1 MTIHQSGLRLPIAQV
16 FSQLL
21 LHELD
26 NSVIN
31 SAIDLTTVRA
41 VTMNFRD
48 PLYSAETGGFH
59 PVEIRLLRLH
69 EQWQFDYVTDFSF
82 MGNYYPELEKELD
95 ICWSQGYVYH
105 FMMGD
110 IDEEEGGALFEL
122 WQRNF
127 IQYHKM
133 KCYEVSIQWEN
144 H

>member
-1 MTIHQSGLRLPIAQV
+1 MTIHQSGLRLPIAQA

-21 LHELD
+21 LHELN

-31 SAIDLTTVRA
+31 SAIDLTLVRA
-41 VTMNFRD
+41 VTLNFRD

-69 EQWQFDYVTDFSF
+69 EQWLFDYVTDFSF

-105 FMMGD
+105 FLMGD

-133 KCYEVSIQWEN
+133 KCYEVSIQWET

>member
-1 MTIHQSGLRLPIAQV
+1 MTIHQSGLRLPIAQA

-31 SAIDLTTVRA
+31 SAIDLTLVRA

-82 MGNYYPELEKELD
+82 MSSYYPELEKEFD
-95 ICWSQGYVYH
+95 ICWLQGYIYH
-105 FMMGD
+105 FLMGD
-110 IDEEEGGALFEL
+110 IDEDEGGALFEL

-133 KCYEVSIQWEN
+133 KCYEVSIQWES

>member
-26 NSVIN
+26 NSVVN
-31 SAIDLTTVRA
+31 SAIDLATVRA

-133 KCYEVSIQWEN
+133 KCYEVSIQWET

>member
-1 MTIHQSGLRLPIAQV
+1 MTIHQSGLRLPIAQA

-21 LHELD
+21 LHELN

-31 SAIDLTTVRA
+31 SAIDLTLVRA
-41 VTMNFRD
+41 VTLNFRD

-69 EQWQFDYVTDFSF
+69 EQWQFDYLTDFSF

-105 FMMGD
+105 FLMGD

-133 KCYEVSIQWEN
+133 KCYEVSIQWET

>member
-1 MTIHQSGLRLPIAQV
+1 MTIHQSGLRLPIAQA

-21 LHELD
+21 LNELD

-31 SAIDLTTVRA
+31 SAIDLTSVRA

-48 PLYSAETGGFH
+48 PLYSAETGGFY

-69 EQWQFDYVTDFSF
+69 EQWQFDYVTDFSY
-82 MGNYYPELEKELD
+82 MGSYYPELEKELD
-95 ICWSQGYVYH
+95 ICWSQGYIYH

-133 KCYEVSIQWEN
+133 KCYEVSIQWET

>member
-1 MTIHQSGLRLPIAQV
+1 MTIHQSGLRLPIAQA

-21 LHELD
+21 LNELD

-31 SAIDLTTVRA
+31 SAIDLILVRA

-69 EQWQFDYVTDFSF
+69 EQWLFDYVTDFSF

-110 IDEEEGGALFEL
+110 IDEEEGGAMFEL

-133 KCYEVSIQWEN
+133 KCYEVSIQWET

>member
-1 MTIHQSGLRLPIAQV
+1 MTIYQSGLRLPIAQA

-21 LHELD
+21 LNELD

-31 SAIDLTTVRA
+31 SAIDLTLVRA
-41 VTMNFRD
+41 ATMNFRD

-59 PVEIRLLRLH
+59 PVEIRLLRRH

-82 MGNYYPELEKELD
+82 MGSYYPELEKEFD
-95 ICWSQGYVYH
+95 ICWSQGYVHH
-105 FMMGD
+105 FLMGD
-110 IDEEEGGALFEL
+110 IDEEEGEALFEL

-133 KCYEVSIQWEN
+133 KCYEVSIQWET

>member
-1 MTIHQSGLRLPIAQV
+1 MTIHQSGLRLPIAQA
-16 FSQLL
+16 FNQLL
-21 LHELD
+21 LNEL
-26 NSVIN
+26 NNPTV
-31 SAIDLTTVRA
+31 DLSNIQA
-41 VTMNFRD
+41 VTLNFRD

-59 PVEIRLLRLH
+59 PVEIRLFRQH

-110 IDEEEGGALFEL
+110 IDEEEGGAVFEL

-133 KCYEVSIQWEN
+133 KCYEVSIQWEIR
-144 H
+144 

>member
-59 PVEIRLLRLH
+59 PIEIRLLRQH

-82 MGNYYPELEKELD
+82 MGSYYPELEKELD

-105 FMMGD
+105 FLMGD

-127 IQYHKM
+127 IQYNKM
-133 KCYEVSIQWEN
+133 KCYEVSIQWET

>member
-31 SAIDLTTVRA
+31 SVIDLTTVRA
-41 VTMNFRD
+41 VTINFRD

-110 IDEEEGGALFEL
+110 IDEEEGGAMFEL

-133 KCYEVSIQWEN
+133 KCYEVSIQWET

>member
-21 LHELD
+21 LNELD

-31 SAIDLTTVRA
+31 AAIDLTLVRA

-133 KCYEVSIQWEN
+133 KCYKVSIQWET

>member
-1 MTIHQSGLRLPIAQV
+1 MTIHQSGLRLPIAQA

-21 LHELD
+21 LHELN

-31 SAIDLTTVRA
+31 SAIDLTAVRA
-41 VTMNFRD
+41 VTLNFRD

-69 EQWQFDYVTDFSF
+69 EQWLFDYVTDFSF

-110 IDEEEGGALFEL
+110 IDEEEGGAMFEL

>member
-1 MTIHQSGLRLPIAQV
+1 MTIYQSGLRLPIAQV

-59 PVEIRLLRLH
+59 PVEIRLLRRH
-69 EQWQFDYVTDFSF
+69 EQWQFDYMTDFSF
-82 MGNYYPELEKELD
+82 MGSYYPELEKELD

-110 IDEEEGGALFEL
+110 IDEEEGGAMFEL

-133 KCYEVSIQWEN
+133 KCYEVSIQWET

>member
-31 SAIDLTTVRA
+31 SAIDLTLVRA
-41 VTMNFRD
+41 VTLNFRD

-82 MGNYYPELEKELD
+82 MGSYYPELEKELD

-105 FMMGD
+105 FLMGD

-133 KCYEVSIQWEN
+133 KCYEVSIQWET

>member
-1 MTIHQSGLRLPIAQV
+1 MTIHQSGLRLPIAQA

-21 LHELD
+21 LHELN

-31 SAIDLTTVRA
+31 SAIDLTLVRA

-69 EQWQFDYVTDFSF
+69 EQWLFDYVTDFSF

-95 ICWSQGYVYH
+95 VCWSQGYIYH

-133 KCYEVSIQWEN
+133 KCYEVSIQWET

>member
-1 MTIHQSGLRLPIAQV
+1 MTIYQSGLRLPIAQA

-21 LHELD
+21 LHELN

-31 SAIDLTTVRA
+31 SAIDLTLVRA
-41 VTMNFRD
+41 VTLNFRD

-69 EQWQFDYVTDFSF
+69 EQWLFDYVTDFSF

-95 ICWSQGYVYH
+95 VCWSQGYVYH

-110 IDEEEGGALFEL
+110 IDEEEGGAMFEL

-133 KCYEVSIQWEN
+133 KCYEVSIQWET

>member
-1 MTIHQSGLRLPIAQV
+1 MTIHQSGLRLPIAQA

-21 LHELD
+21 LHELN

-31 SAIDLTTVRA
+31 SAIDLTLVRA

-105 FMMGD
+105 FLMGD

>member
-105 FMMGD
+105 FLMGD

>member
-1 MTIHQSGLRLPIAQV
+1 MTIHQSRLRLPIAQA

-21 LHELD
+21 LHELN

-41 VTMNFRD
+41 VTLNFRD

-69 EQWQFDYVTDFSF
+69 EQWLFDYVTDFSF

-95 ICWSQGYVYH
+95 ICWSQGYIYH
-105 FMMGD
+105 FLMGD

-133 KCYEVSIQWEN
+133 KCYEVSIQWET

>member
-31 SAIDLTTVRA
+31 SAIDLTLVRA

-82 MGNYYPELEKELD
+82 MGSYYPELEKELD

-105 FMMGD
+105 FLMGD

-133 KCYEVSIQWEN
+133 KCYDVSIQWEI

>member
-31 SAIDLTTVRA
+31 SAIDLTIVRA

-69 EQWQFDYVTDFSF
+69 EQWQFDYVTDFSY
-82 MGNYYPELEKELD
+82 MGSYYPELEKELD

-105 FMMGD
+105 FLMGD

-133 KCYEVSIQWEN
+133 KCYDVSIQWET

>member
-31 SAIDLTTVRA
+31 SAIDLTTIRA

-59 PVEIRLLRLH
+59 PVEIRLLLQH

-82 MGNYYPELEKELD
+82 MGSYYPELEKELD
-95 ICWSQGYVYH
+95 ICWSQGYIYH
-105 FMMGD
+105 FLMGD

-133 KCYEVSIQWEN
+133 KCYDVSIQWET

>member
-1 MTIHQSGLRLPIAQV
+1 MTIYQSGLRLPIAQV

-41 VTMNFRD
+41 VTLNFRD

-69 EQWQFDYVTDFSF
+69 EQWQFDYVTDFSY

-110 IDEEEGGALFEL
+110 IDEEEGGAMFEL

-133 KCYEVSIQWEN
+133 KCYEVSIQWET

>member
-21 LHELD
+21 LNELD

-31 SAIDLTTVRA
+31 AAIDLTLVRA

-82 MGNYYPELEKELD
+82 MGNYYPELEKKLD

-133 KCYEVSIQWEN
+133 KCYKVSIQWET

>member
-26 NSVIN
+26 NSVVN
-31 SAIDLTTVRA
+31 SAIDLATVRA

-69 EQWQFDYVTDFSF
+69 EQWQFDYVTDFSY
-82 MGNYYPELEKELD
+82 MGSYYPELEKELD
-95 ICWSQGYVYH
+95 ICWSQGYIYH
-105 FMMGD
+105 FLMGD

-133 KCYEVSIQWEN
+133 KCYEVSIQWET

>member
-1 MTIHQSGLRLPIAQV
+1 MTIHQSGLRLPIAQA

-21 LHELD
+21 LHELN

-31 SAIDLTTVRA
+31 SAIDLTLVRA

-48 PLYSAETGGFH
+48 SLYSAETGGFH

-69 EQWQFDYVTDFSF
+69 EQWLFDYVTDFSF

-95 ICWSQGYVYH
+95 VCWSQGYIYH

-133 KCYEVSIQWEN
+133 KCYEVSIQWET

>member
-26 NSVIN
+26 NSVVN
-31 SAIDLTTVRA
+31 SAIDLTLVRA

-82 MGNYYPELEKELD
+82 MGSYYPELEKELD
-95 ICWSQGYVYH
+95 ICWSQGYIYH

-133 KCYEVSIQWEN
+133 KCYEVSIQWET

>member
-41 VTMNFRD
+41 VTLNFRD

-69 EQWQFDYVTDFSF
+69 EQWLFDYVTDFSF
-82 MGNYYPELEKELD
+82 MGSYYPELEKELD

-110 IDEEEGGALFEL
+110 IDEEEGGAMFEL

-133 KCYEVSIQWEN
+133 KCYEVSIQWET

>member
-1 MTIHQSGLRLPIAQV
+1 MTIHQSGLRLPIAQA

-21 LHELD
+21 LHELN

-31 SAIDLTTVRA
+31 SAIDLTLVRA
-41 VTMNFRD
+41 VTLNFRD

-59 PVEIRLLRLH
+59 PVEIRLLRQY
-69 EQWQFDYVTDFSF
+69 EQWQFDYVTDFSY
-82 MGNYYPELEKELD
+82 MGSYYPELEKELD

-105 FMMGD
+105 FLMGD

-127 IQYHKM
+127 IQYNKM
-133 KCYEVSIQWEN
+133 KCYEVSIQWET

>member
-41 VTMNFRD
+41 VTLNFRD

-110 IDEEEGGALFEL
+110 IDEEEGGAMFEL

-133 KCYEVSIQWEN
+133 KCYEVSIQWET

>member
-26 NSVIN
+26 NSVVN
-31 SAIDLTTVRA
+31 SVIDLTTVRA

-59 PVEIRLLRLH
+59 PVEIRLLRLR
-69 EQWQFDYVTDFSF
+69 EQWQFDYVTDFSY
-82 MGNYYPELEKELD
+82 MGSYYPELEKELD
-95 ICWSQGYVYH
+95 VCWSQGYIYH

-133 KCYEVSIQWEN
+133 KCYEVSIQWET

>member
-21 LHELD
+21 LHALD

-31 SAIDLTTVRA
+31 SAIDLTTIRA

-82 MGNYYPELEKELD
+82 MGSYYPELEKELD

-133 KCYEVSIQWEN
+133 KCYEVSIQWET

>member
-1 MTIHQSGLRLPIAQV
+1 MTIHQSGLRLPIAQA

-21 LHELD
+21 LHELN

-31 SAIDLTTVRA
+31 SAIDLTLVRA
-41 VTMNFRD
+41 VTLNFRD

-95 ICWSQGYVYH
+95 VCWSQGYVYH

-110 IDEEEGGALFEL
+110 IDEEEGGAMFEL

-133 KCYEVSIQWEN
+133 KCYEVSIQWET

>member
-1 MTIHQSGLRLPIAQV
+1 MTIHQSGLSLPIAQA

-21 LHELD
+21 LHELN

-41 VTMNFRD
+41 VTLNFRD

-69 EQWQFDYVTDFSF
+69 EQWLFDYVTDFSF

-133 KCYEVSIQWEN
+133 KCYEVSIQWET

>member
-1 MTIHQSGLRLPIAQV
+1 MTIYQSGLRLPIAQA

-21 LHELD
+21 LNELD

-59 PVEIRLLRLH
+59 PVEIRLFRRH
-69 EQWQFDYVTDFSF
+69 GQWQFDYVTNFSF
-82 MGNYYPELEKELD
+82 MGSYYPELEKELD
-95 ICWSQGYVYH
+95 ICWSQGYIYH

-133 KCYEVSIQWEN
+133 KCYEVSIQWET

>member
-1 MTIHQSGLRLPIAQV
+1 MTIHQSGLRLPIAQA

-26 NSVIN
+26 NSDV
-31 SAIDLTTVRA
+31 DLSTVQA
-41 VTMNFRD
+41 VTLNFRD
-48 PLYSAETGGFH
+48 PLYSAESGGFH
-59 PVEIRLLRLH
+59 PVEIRLFRQD

-105 FMMGD
+105 VMMGD
-110 IDEEEGGALFEL
+110 VDEEEGGALFEL

-133 KCYEVSIQWEN
+133 KCYKVSIQWEI

>member
-1 MTIHQSGLRLPIAQV
+1 MTIHQSGLRLPIAQA

-21 LHELD
+21 LNDLN

-41 VTMNFRD
+41 VTLNFRD

-69 EQWQFDYVTDFSF
+69 EQWLFDYVTDFSF

-110 IDEEEGGALFEL
+110 IDEEEGGAMFEL

-133 KCYEVSIQWEN
+133 KCYEVSIQWET